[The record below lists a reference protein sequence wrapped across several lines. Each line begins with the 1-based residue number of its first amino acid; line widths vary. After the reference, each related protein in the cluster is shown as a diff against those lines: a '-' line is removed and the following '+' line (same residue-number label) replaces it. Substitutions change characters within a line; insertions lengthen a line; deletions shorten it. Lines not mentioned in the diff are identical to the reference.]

1 MPPLQCKLFV
11 TDLDGTVLIDEGQKG
26 SRSTPRLKKAL
37 RALEARGTLV
47 CLASGRM
54 HESIRI
60 VGKDL
65 GVQGPVISYNGAMLR
80 GADDSMIA
88 HHTLDEIIAAEVI
101 DLAEERGLS
110 MNFYC
115 ENKLYARKIQPWWD
129 LYQGRSSSP
138 MEPVET
144 LRPLKGRR
152 PTKLLITAP
161 AATVL
166 AMRDELLP
174 RYQGRATVLITADE
188 YLEVM
193 PLEADKGH
201 ALAELA
207 ERLQLKPSD
216 IIAAGDGYNDIG
228 MINFAGLGIAI
239 SNGREALKEKADV
252 VVGPPEQEGL
262 AQYIEDHLL

>member
-1 MPPLQCKLFV
+1 MPPKHCKLFV

-26 SRSTPRLKKAL
+26 CRSTARLKQAL
-37 RALEARGTLV
+37 RALEARGTTV

-60 VGKDL
+60 VGRDL

-80 GADDSMIA
+80 GADDGIIS
-88 HHTLDEIIAAEVI
+88 HHTLLSDVAAEVI

-115 ENKLYARKIQPWWD
+115 EGTLYARKIQPWWD

-138 MEPVET
+138 MQPVET
-144 LRPLKGRR
+144 LKPMQGRR

-166 AMRDELLP
+166 ALREELSP
-174 RYQGRATVLITADE
+174 RYAGRATVLITADE

-207 ERLQLKPSD
+207 ARLGLQAGE

-228 MINFAGLGIAI
+228 MISYAGTGIAI
-239 SNGREALKEKADV
+239 SNGRDALKAKADV
-252 VVGPPEQEGL
+252 VVGPPEEEGL
-262 AQYIEDHLL
+262 ARYIEEFLL